1 MIKALVTVPGAELAA
16 TSDLSEPAQQVE
28 WASRRSGASG
38 PEGYIFRTLERPSH
52 CLVFVTEA
60 SLMELVAPSRG
71 RGSED
76 SGQQALEGLLY
87 RFLAEYLRV
96 SGLTLSAQFLSYLC
110 PCLPCKVT
118 VRT

>member
-28 WASRRSGASG
+28 WASGRSGASG

-71 RGSED
+71 RGLKI
-76 SGQQALEGLLY
+76 QASRPSKAYSTVSLL
-87 RFLAEYLRV
+87 
-96 SGLTLSAQFLSYLC
+96 SICG
-110 PCLPCKVT
+110 
-118 VRT
+118 